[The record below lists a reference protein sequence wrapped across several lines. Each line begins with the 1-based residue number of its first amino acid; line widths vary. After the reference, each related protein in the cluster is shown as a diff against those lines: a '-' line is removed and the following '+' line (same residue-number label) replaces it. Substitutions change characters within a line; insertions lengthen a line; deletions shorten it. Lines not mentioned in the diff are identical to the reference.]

1 MATLDREKRPY
12 SFHDDTT
19 DDDTEID
26 EPKPLKRENENF
38 EEARRI
44 YRTLTSGHNL
54 SKLQE
59 QSRYVS
65 LVDVDRSGVSIHDM
79 EP

>member
-44 YRTLTSGHNL
+44 YRTLTSGHNF

>member
-1 MATLDREKRPY
+1 MIDKEKRPY

-19 DDDTEID
+19 DDDTDAD

-44 YRTLTSGHNL
+44 YRTLTSGGNL
-54 SKLQE
+54 PRLHE
-59 QSRYVS
+59 QSR
-65 LVDVDRSGVSIHDM
+65 
-79 EP
+79 